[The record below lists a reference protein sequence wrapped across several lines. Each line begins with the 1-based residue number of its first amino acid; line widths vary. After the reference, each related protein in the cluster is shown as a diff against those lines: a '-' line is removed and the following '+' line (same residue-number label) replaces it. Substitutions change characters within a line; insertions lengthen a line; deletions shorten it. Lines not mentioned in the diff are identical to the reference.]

1 MITCN
6 NISKKYSDVR
16 AVDQVSIQVETGSFA
31 ALLGPNGAGKTTLM
45 SMLTGLL
52 APDQGEILFDGSP
65 MNRNAV
71 EIKRRIGV
79 ASQHIDLD
87 RELSAEENL
96 ELAGRLYRMKKGE
109 IQAASD
115 RLLTFLKLKEA
126 AERPA
131 GKLSG
136 GMKRKLMLAKAL
148 IHNPDY
154 LFLDEPTVGIDPVTR
169 RDIWD
174 FLRREHR
181 EGKTILLTTHYIEE
195 AQQLC
200 GHVFLMDQ
208 GKIFKEDSPKALIR
222 ELGEYKAEYEEEG
235 EMKSE
240 FFSSLEEARSRAA
253 VLRMPASVL
262 PSTLEDVFFHHTRRR
277 VEGRSGGWK

>member
-131 GKLSG
+131 GKLFG

-148 IHNPDY
+148 IHDPDIY
-154 LFLDEPTVGIDPVTR
+154 FWTS
-169 RDIWD
+169 
-174 FLRREHR
+174 LRW
-181 EGKTILLTTHYIEE
+181 G
-195 AQQLC
+195 
-200 GHVFLMDQ
+200 
-208 GKIFKEDSPKALIR
+208 SIR
-222 ELGEYKAEYEEEG
+222 
-235 EMKSE
+235 
-240 FFSSLEEARSRAA
+240 
-253 VLRMPASVL
+253 
-262 PSTLEDVFFHHTRRR
+262 
-277 VEGRSGGWK
+277 